1 MRTAECGYAD
11 SGTARGSDLLR
22 TFGPTIAVRIGLDPN
37 YVLGSDV
44 PLDLPEREDRALVD
58 TGAAV
63 SCMDSNLAAALHLPV
78 VDRQVHSAAGG
89 RFEVNIHAAQ
99 IPLPELDWALDGR
112 FAGVHLELGGQ
123 PYHALMGRDFLGD
136 YRMIYD
142 GETGRVTLS
151 REY

>member
-44 PLDLPEREDRALVD
+44 PLDLPEREYRALVD

-63 SCMDSNLAAALHLPV
+63 SCIESNLAAALHLPV
-78 VDRQVHSAAGG
+78 VDRQVHSGAGG
-89 RFEVNIHAAQ
+89 RFEVDIQRGTDFSAA
-99 IPLPELDWALDGR
+99 A
-112 FAGVHLELGGQ
+112 
-123 PYHALMGRDFLGD
+123 
-136 YRMIYD
+136 
-142 GETGRVTLS
+142 
-151 REY
+151 